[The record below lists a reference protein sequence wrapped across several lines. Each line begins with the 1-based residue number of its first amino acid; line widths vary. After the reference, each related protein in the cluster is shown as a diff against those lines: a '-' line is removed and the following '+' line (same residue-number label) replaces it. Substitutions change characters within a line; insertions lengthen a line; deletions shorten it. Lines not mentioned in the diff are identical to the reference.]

1 MVSSQNPAIHELK
14 FPSDC
19 TRREFTFVIS
29 EYFFQNL
36 PSAIFLWTGIHDFI
50 EIRPLGFNR
59 IYKPSCVFRSKSNLL
74 LFLSIIVFLN
84 ILYQCLDYSHW
95 KYLTSDQL
103 AHDMVEDKKKHRN
116 VIQRCVFG
124 IQDPKN
130 KSSDEIT
137 YDFVYLELH
146 LLGLL
151 RTISWYGSYKLMVY
165 TYRKG
170 LSEQFYS

>member
-1 MVSSQNPAIHELK
+1 MSSILYKTLFYCLQPNTTNH
-14 FPSDC
+14 
-19 TRREFTFVIS
+19 VIC
-29 EYFFQNL
+29 
-36 PSAIFLWTGIHDFI
+36 
-50 EIRPLGFNR
+50 IRGQQEDSICYYIDPPF
-59 IYKPSCVFRSKSNLL
+59 YMYT
-74 LFLSIIVFLN
+74 IIVFLN